1 MENTNLH
8 VSKENLMERVDQQ
21 LINGLQKGDLNAFEE
36 LYRQYYVFLC
46 LIAEN
51 MVRDPADAKEIVSDV
66 FVRLWNIREK
76 IEINTSVKGYL
87 IRAVRN
93 TSLNYLGQK
102 RQNGILTDRLDDSDY
117 QLYAWSSDYPLGR
130 LFEEE
135 ARKILD
141 QGIDSLPAAC
151 REIFLL
157 SRNEELKYSEIA
169 EKLGISVNT
178 VKTQLKIA
186 LSRLREALKEYLL
199 ILIFILLL

>member
-1 MENTNLH
+1 MEH
-8 VSKENLMERVDQQ
+8 VDQQ

-46 LIAEN
+46 LISEK

-87 IRAVRN
+87 IKAVRN

-102 RQNGILTDRLDDSDY
+102 RQDSKLTDRLDDSDY
-117 QLYAWSSDYPLGR
+117 QLYAWSSDYPLGL

-141 QGIDSLPAAC
+141 QSIDSLPAAC

-157 SRNEELKYSEIA
+157 SRNEELKYCEIA